1 MLFFDREGLSHCE
14 TWVSDIKDDSGD
26 EDRDVSSSLLA
37 SSRLLSASSKDGGE
51 MAKRIKRSRNREG
64 LSAAGDAVKNEFM
77 THGTIEDDDEVVEG
91 SRTALLGKSGKK
103 DSPPPQQSL
112 PKKKKTKKSNKNNQ
126 TISTCSSSS
135 FCPDIKIQRKAP
147 PCEEALA
154 VADHVQ
160 QRPLG
165 LQKSKV
171 HHIRKKKMKKNKRAH
186 QRQQNEPTT
195 L

>member
-1 MLFFDREGLSHCE
+1 MLFFDGEGLSHCE

-37 SSRLLSASSKDGGE
+37 SSRLLSARSKDGGE

-64 LSAAGDAVKNEFM
+64 LNAAGDADENEFM
-77 THGTIEDDDEVVEG
+77 THGTIEEYDEVVEG

-103 DSPPPQQSL
+103 NSPPLQQSL
-112 PKKKKTKKSNKNNQ
+112 SKKKKTKKSNRNNE
-126 TISTCSSSS
+126 TISTCSSNS
-135 FCPDIKIQRKAP
+135 FCPDIKKQRKAT

-154 VADHVQ
+154 VADYVQ
-160 QRPLG
+160 QRPPG

-171 HHIRKKKMKKNKRAH
+171 HHIRKKQMKKDKRTR
-186 QRQQNEPTT
+186 QRQQNEPTA